1 MATSVAI
8 NEKFFSITAGVVRGL
23 MLGLAFAPLGA
34 PVLAQVTDST
44 GIPGYALENGR
55 LMLPRI
61 EGPIELD
68 GLSQEAAWQ
77 QIDPLPLTMHIPTF
91 RAPLT
96 ERSEIRIAHDD
107 DYVYVSARFFDTE
120 PAGIRVNSMYRDRWN
135 NDDNFGIMID
145 AFDDNDNGLWFW
157 TTPAGVRGDATI
169 SGDGYGPTNGSW
181 NTYWDVATELTDEGW
196 FAEMRIPFSSLG
208 FQATDGRVEVA
219 VITYRYIARKN
230 EWQVFPAIPPEFTML
245 RPSLARDA
253 VLEGVQTHKPVYITP
268 YLLSGVDRTNQL
280 NDAGDQFDVLSE
292 VDYEVGGDLKYNV
305 TNNTTLDL
313 TINTDFAQVEA
324 DDYQVNLTRFPL
336 FYPEKRQF
344 FQERSS
350 TFYFLTGG
358 ATRLFH
364 SRRIGLDEGEPVR
377 IIGGARF
384 VGRMGNW
391 DLGVLDMQTTRT
403 DRLPSENFG
412 VARVRGRVIN
422 QYSNAGAMVTSRLGD
437 DGSYNVAYGLD
448 GSVRYSGDDYFT
460 VQWAQTFDDG
470 VIADSGFRFMKA
482 ALVRVT
488 ASRARQRGFTYS
500 FSGRYSGADYNP
512 QMGFV
517 TRQNFTDLFY
527 SLSYFHY
534 PEGDGPFRR
543 IDPFQLFGSI
553 ALRNTDRTVES
564 AFVEHDFDLQW
575 NSGASLGLDLE
586 LYYEDLREPLWFPNE
601 TEVPAGNYTFPRF
614 EGDYNMA
621 PGSLFRSSFGWG
633 IQKFYDGWLADIG
646 LYPRWNPSRFLG
658 LSAVYQLN
666 VVRFPDRDQ
675 GFDSH
680 LVRLR
685 IQAALNTKLSLNA
698 FVQLSNTADYAA
710 ANVRIRYNF
719 REGSDLWLVYNEG
732 MNLDRYRSS
741 PPLPLSDTRTLML
754 KYTYTFA
761 R

>member
-1 MATSVAI
+1 MGKHSAI
-8 NEKFFSITAGVVRGL
+8 NEKFFSLVAGAVRRH
-23 MLGLAFAPLGA
+23 MLQLLFVSLGTPLGA
-34 PVLAQVTDST
+34 QVSDSASRPVGVNSDGRMQLA
-44 GIPGYALENGR
+44 
-55 LMLPRI
+55 RI
-61 EGPIELD
+61 DAAIELD
-68 GLSQEAAWQ
+68 GFSREQAWQ

-107 DYVYVSARFFDTE
+107 DYIYVSGRLFDTE
-120 PAGIRVNSMYRDRWN
+120 PSGIRINSMYRDRWN
-135 NDDNFGIMID
+135 SDDNFGIMID

-181 NTYWDVATELTDEGW
+181 NTHWDVATAVTEDGW

-208 FQATDGRVEVA
+208 FQATAGRVEIA

-245 RPSLARDA
+245 RPSMAQDA
-253 VLEGVQTHKPVYITP
+253 VLEGVQTHRPVYITP

-280 NDAGDQFDVLSE
+280 NDAGDSFDFSSE
-292 VDYEVGGDLKYNV
+292 VDYAVGGDLKYNV
-305 TNNTTLDL
+305 TNNATLDL
-313 TINTDFAQVEA
+313 TVNTDFAQVEA

-364 SRRIGLDEGEPVR
+364 SRRIGLDQGEPVP

-384 VGRMGNW
+384 VGRMGDW
-391 DLGVLDMQTTRT
+391 DLGVLNMQTART

-412 VARVRGRVIN
+412 VARFRRRVIN
-422 QYSNAGAMVTSRLGD
+422 QYSNAGAMVTSRLGTE
-437 DGSYNVAYGLD
+437 GGYNVAYGLD
-448 GSVRYSGDDYFT
+448 GSIRYSGDDYFT
-460 VQWAQTFDDG
+460 AQWAQTIDDG
-470 VIADSGFRFMKA
+470 IIADSGFRFMKA

-488 ASRARQRGFTYS
+488 ASRARQRGFTYA
-500 FSGRYSGADYNP
+500 FSLRYSGADYNP
-512 QMGFV
+512 EMGFV

-527 SLSYFHY
+527 SLAYFHY
-534 PEGDGPFRR
+534 PEGGPFRR
-543 IDPFQLFGSI
+543 IDPFQLFGSV
-553 ALRNTDRTVES
+553 AMRNADRTIES

-575 NSGASLGLDLE
+575 NSGASLGRDLE
-586 LYYEDLREPLWFPNE
+586 LYYEDLRESLFLPNE
-601 TEVPAGNYTFPRF
+601 TEVAPGSYTFPRF

-621 PGSLFRSSFGWG
+621 PGSVFRSSFGWG
-633 IQKFYDGWLADIG
+633 IQKFYDGWLWDIG
-646 LYPRWNPSRFLG
+646 LYPRWSPSRFLG

-666 VVRFPDRDQ
+666 VARFPSRDQ

-685 IQAALNTKLSLNA
+685 IEAALNTKLSLNA
-698 FVQLSNTADYAA
+698 FIQLSNTAYYAA

-719 REGSDLWLVYNEG
+719 KEGSDLWVVYNEG
-732 MNLDRYRSS
+732 MNLDRHRAS
-741 PPLPLSDTRTLML
+741 PSLPLSDARTLML
-754 KYTYTFA
+754 KYTYTFV